1 MNQNVQKL
9 KEWLKGLPEKEQ
21 EEVLR
26 FMYGRLFVKKDV
38 VVDGKKSYYAGPAP
52 GLIDI
57 NEGYYAGPAP
67 TASQTAICSQCKRPL

>member
-9 KEWLKGLPEKEQ
+9 KSWLDGLSPTDR

-26 FMYGRLFVKKDV
+26 FMYGRLFVKKEVTIND
-38 VVDGKKSYYAGPAP
+38 KKTYYAGPAP

-67 TASQTAICSQCKRPL
+67 STSQAQICPTCKRLY